1 MIVRSY
7 IEGDEDNIDLQE
19 SQSYMMDHID
29 NINVV
34 ELSKISD
41 VWCCEQDGK
50 IVAMGGIVPIWEGRG
65 QAWMLVA
72 NVAGVRMTHVH
83 RVVLQKLVSSSCTRI
98 EATVDVGFTQGV
110 RWMKMLGFELES
122 YMKAYRPDGGD
133 MLMFSRVRRQ

>member
-1 MIVRSY
+1 MIVRPY
-7 IEGDEDNIDLQE
+7 EQGDEDNIDLQE

-29 NINVV
+29 NINVA
-34 ELSKISD
+34 ELAACSD
-41 VWCCEQDGK
+41 VWCGEHNGK

-65 QAWMLVA
+65 QAWMLIA

-83 RVVLQKLVSSSCTRI
+83 KAVLNALVKSKCTRI
-98 EATVDVGFTQGV
+98 EATVDIGFKQGV

-133 MLMFSRVRRQ
+133 MLMFARIRR